1 MIGFMHYEE
10 ERLLQEQ
17 IALMSV
23 RERRLM
29 KSIEEKKN
37 TKGGLALDSVI
48 SRSLEIK
55 GNIIKGEQQKQTE
68 TTTKTISTFE
78 VIQKLEAELTR
89 VQARK
94 TRCIEALSKIRLEK
108 QKLESDTENEI
119 ADLLRGLVDDLN

>member
-1 MIGFMHYEE
+1 
-10 ERLLQEQ
+10 
-17 IALMSV
+17 MSV